1 MNRDQNLPIAVQL
14 YTLRYYPD
22 TFSGILEQVAA
33 AGYKAVELVHTHG
46 LPAPDLRAA
55 LEKHGIRP
63 ISAHVSVETLQT
75 EPDSVIEFH
84 RAIGNDTVIVPGL
97 PESMRGKDSAR
108 AWHNVGRLLNLLGS
122 RYRDAGLRLGY
133 HNHAFEMATVDG
145 KLALDWMLESTD
157 PENLFFEPDLAWI
170 VRGGVNPLELLE
182 RYQGRCRRIHVK
194 DIAPAGQNED
204 EDGWAD
210 VGYGILDWEQLLPA
224 AKATGAEWYI
234 VEHDN
239 PRDPVKSICRSMEF
253 LRSQADL
260 L

>member
-1 MNRDQNLPIAVQL
+1 
-14 YTLRYYPD
+14 
-22 TFSGILEQVAA
+22 
-33 AGYKAVELVHTHG
+33 
-46 LPAPDLRAA
+46 
-55 LEKHGIRP
+55 
-63 ISAHVSVETLQT
+63 
-75 EPDSVIEFH
+75 
-84 RAIGNDTVIVPGL
+84 
-97 PESMRGKDSAR
+97 
-108 AWHNVGRLLNLLGS
+108 VGRLLNLLGS

-253 LRSQADL
+253 LRSRADL